1 MAPTEISPRPSRR
14 RCDSWSRSEYGMS
27 TGVWSPLD
35 RNSGILSAG
44 SDERSKRNPDHDVGG
59 DDADQ
64 RRKQHRCAV
73 MVEDDG
79 RQERRGGERDQDRT
93 SGVSGKSVSV
103 RVDLGGRRVI
113 KKKKQNAA

>member
-59 DDADQ
+59 DDAEQ

-79 RQERRGGERDQDRT
+79 RQERSGDRK
-93 SGVSGKSVSV
+93 SVVSGKSLSV
-103 RVDLGGRRVI
+103 RVDPGCARI
-113 KKKKQNAA
+113 YKNKKNN